1 MGGQASLLSLLFP
14 PVLVYR
20 LFLQLEFKDTRF
32 VYQIVDGS
40 IPLATIL
47 GEDVL
52 TKVCMNE
59 KMVRK
64 GMYAILK

>member
-1 MGGQASLLSLLFP
+1 MLI
-14 PVLVYR
+14 YR
-20 LFLQLEFKDTRF
+20 LFLQLEFKDTQF

-52 TKVCMNE
+52 IKVGINE
-59 KMVRK
+59 KMVNK
-64 GMYAILK
+64 YV